1 MEEQTETV
9 ETTEIVETTE
19 TVAAPE
25 TVERPEWLPEKF
37 WVEGQPSYENLAKSY
52 SELEKMRGNM
62 KDAVLQEIETERL
75 GQRPESAAEYKLPE
89 ADYLDGEQL
98 ASSPIVE
105 WWRNFAH
112 ENGYNQEQF
121 EAAIN
126 KYAEVEVA
134 RIQESYKQEMAAL
147 GENADARIEAVT
159 LWMNN
164 TFSEGQREALADACT
179 TAEGIE
185 AVEQIINMLKASGN
199 IDPAAFEKPPEITRA
214 DVEKMMQDRRYW
226 HPADRDPAFVKQ
238 VEDFF
243 KKSFSA

>member
-1 MEEQTETV
+1 MEESIENIEATETV
-9 ETTEIVETTE
+9 ETPATI
-19 TVAAPE
+19 
-25 TVERPEWLPEKF
+25 ERPEWLPEKF
-37 WVEGQPSYENLAKSY
+37 WVDGNPSYENLAKSY

-62 KDAVLQEIETERL
+62 KEAVVKEFEAERF
-75 GQRPESAAEYKLPE
+75 GARPESPTDYKLPE
-89 ADYLDGEQL
+89 ADYLDGDQL
-98 ASSPIVE
+98 AGSPIVE

-112 ENGYNQEQF
+112 ESGYNQEQF
-121 EAAIN
+121 ETAIN

-134 RIQESYKQEMAAL
+134 RIQESYQREMTAL

-164 TFSEGQREALADACT
+164 SFSESQREALADACA
-179 TAEGIE
+179 TASGVE

-199 IDPAAFEKPPEITRA
+199 VDPAAFEKPPEVTRA
-214 DVEKMMQDRRYW
+214 DVERMMQDRRYW

-243 KKSFSA
+243 KKSFNA